1 VTADPAADPAHVVAA
16 TCGSDPSVTVVVPG
30 FRPEALGAATC
41 AVLEVDPEV
50 AELDD
55 GCVCCAVR
63 WDLIATLTRLADR
76 RDPTRRVVV
85 LVDPDA
91 DVATAVQTLLGDAEL
106 RRTCVLDAVV
116 HVVDV
121 ATPATELAMPLG
133 HSTATDT
140 ALAVADHVILRGLGN
155 LGPERAAA
163 LRRSLQARARG
174 ASLAVTPSAAAAVI
188 DSPHAHWTLEGTQHR
203 RGHHGGSA
211 LAEGGG
217 SVRWMESTLP
227 GQVDADRLQ
236 DWLHELGD
244 RPGASLLRL
253 EGVFTVVG
261 EERPWVALGVRTTIE
276 LGETPLP
283 HTTNHAASIRLV
295 ARDLDPV
302 GVRDA
307 LADCCV

>member
-1 VTADPAADPAHVVAA
+1 M
-16 TCGSDPSVTVVVPG
+16 TVVVPG

-121 ATPATELAMPLG
+121 RVTDTELATPFG
-133 HSTATDT
+133 CAAATDT
-140 ALAVADHVILRGLGN
+140 ALAVADHVILRGLGG

-163 LRRSLQARARG
+163 LRRSLRSRARG

-188 DSPHAHWTLEGTQHR
+188 DSPHGHWTLEGAQAR
-203 RGHHGGSA
+203 RGHHGGT
-211 LAEGGG
+211 LLTEGGG
-217 SVRWMESTLP
+217 TVRWMELTLH

-253 EGVFTVVG
+253 EGVFAVVG